1 MLIILPKMGNKP
13 PRRRK
18 KPQRPAYVYTLNLS
32 NGRKYVGMTN
42 NPSRRFGQ
50 HWRGAGAKWTQKY
63 RPVSVHSIKKYK
75 SRKGA
80 ERGER
85 GQYNRM
91 KRKHGHMVRGA
102 NHCSSYEKRC
112 YNCGALGH
120 YANRC
125 RRKRR
130 R

>member
-1 MLIILPKMGNKP
+1 MGNNP
-13 PRRRK
+13 PRRK
-18 KPQRPAYVYTLNLS
+18 KVKRPAYVYTLNLS

-50 HWRGAGAKWTQKY
+50 HWGGNGAKWTQKY

-85 GQYNRM
+85 GQYRRM
-91 KRKHGHMVRGA
+91 KRMTMPTRGPQTASFLVR
-102 NHCSSYEKRC
+102 CVQYVW
-112 YNCGALGH
+112 CGLCCG
-120 YANRC
+120 
-125 RRKRR
+125 RRTRQD
-130 R
+130 